1 MSDKKRGWYVLR
13 AISGKEAKVKEYL
26 DAEIKNTDLGDFV
39 YQVLIPTEKV
49 YSVRNG
55 KKITKERNLYP
66 GYVLVEATLVGEVAI
81 GCVIRPM
88 LSDFWA
94 VRRSRSV
101 ETIGSKSYAGCS

>member
-55 KKITKERNLYP
+55 KKITER
-66 GYVLVEATLVGEVAI
+66 AKS
-81 GCVIRPM
+81 
-88 LSDFWA
+88 LSRLCLGRSDP
-94 VRRSRSV
+94 RR
-101 ETIGSKSYAGCS
+101 